1 MKLNKIAEIVQGRII
16 GSPDID
22 ITGVAGIEEAKAGD
36 ITFLSHVKNERYA
49 FSTNASAII
58 AKEEIRDVSASLIIV
73 RNPQLAFARTLDIFY
88 KQTFKSIGISKGTVA
103 GENVSVGDDVS
114 IHPMVFLGNNVS
126 IGNRTVL
133 FPHVYVGDNVTIG
146 DDSIVY
152 PQVTIREKVTV
163 GRRVIIHSGTVIGSD
178 GFGYVQESGK
188 HYKIPQVGGIIIDDD
203 VEIGANVTID
213 RATVGNTTIGSG
225 TKIDNLVQIAHNVRI
240 GKNCIIIAQVAI
252 GGSAEISDGVILAG
266 QVAVRDHVKIG
277 KGVMIGGQSGVGQDI
292 SDGQMFSGTP
302 AIPHR
307 TWMKAQSIYSKLP
320 EYIRRLRKLERKI
333 EEEEKTK
340 NG

>member
-16 GSPDID
+16 GNPDID

-36 ITFLSHVKNERYA
+36 ITFLSHTKNKHYA

-58 AKEEIRDVSASLIIV
+58 AKEDIRDVSASLIIV

-88 KQTFKSIGISKGTVA
+88 RQTFKPIGISKGTVM

-114 IHPMVFLGNNVS
+114 VYPMVFLGNNVS
-126 IGNRTVL
+126 IGNRAVL
-133 FPHVYVGDNVTIG
+133 FPHVYVGNNVTIG

-152 PQVTIREKVTV
+152 PQVTIREQVTI
-163 GRRVIIHSGTVIGSD
+163 GRMVIIHSGTVIGSD
-178 GFGYVQESGK
+178 GFGYVQENGK
-188 HYKIPQVGGIIIDDD
+188 HHKIPQVGGIIIDDD

-213 RATVGNTTIGSG
+213 RATIGKTIIGSG

-240 GKNCIIIAQVAI
+240 GKNCIIVAQVAI

-266 QVAVRDHVKIG
+266 QSAVRDHVKIG
-277 KGVMIGGQSGVGQDI
+277 KGVMIGGQSGVGHDI
-292 SDGQMFSGTP
+292 PDGQMFSGTP

-320 EYIRRLRKLERKI
+320 EYIRRLRDLERKI
-333 EEEEKTK
+333 EKED
-340 NG
+340 NGNAG